1 MASKP
6 NAFFRRKSFIITG
19 GTRGIGRGL
28 AACLLEQGARVA
40 ISGRDAK
47 RLQEALKELQGLG
60 GEVIGAAG
68 DVGDDDDCRK
78 LAERAQAAFGQ
89 VDFLINNAAILAKP
103 APVVETPARVWE
115 EVLRIN
121 VIGAVNMIRQ
131 VLPGMEK
138 RRSGVIINLSSY
150 WGRIGEGRVASYCA
164 SKFAIEG
171 LTQSLAREVG
181 RGLAVLALSPGVI
194 ATDMLAAAFESEVSS
209 YPSPDDLA
217 PKWVHLLQ
225 SIKPDWNGRSL
236 NLEDF

>member
-1 MASKP
+1 MTAKSI
-6 NAFFRRKSFIITG
+6 AFFKSKSFIITG

-28 AACLLEQGARVA
+28 AACLLKQGARVA
-40 ISGRDAK
+40 ISGRDGK
-47 RLQEALKELQGLG
+47 RLQSTLKEFQGLG
-60 GEVIGAAG
+60 GEAIGAAG
-68 DVGDDDDCRK
+68 DVANEADCRK
-78 LAERAQAAFGQ
+78 LAESARAAFGPI
-89 VDFLINNAAILAKP
+89 DFLINNAAILARP
-103 APVVETPARVWE
+103 APVVETPAQVWE

-121 VIGAVNMIRQ
+121 VIGTVNMIRH
-131 VLPGMEK
+131 VLPGMER

-164 SKFAIEG
+164 SKFAVEG

-181 RGLAVLALSPGVI
+181 QGLVVLALSPGVI
-194 ATDMLAAAFESEVSS
+194 ATDMLATAFESDVSS

-217 PKWVHLLQ
+217 PKWIHLLQ